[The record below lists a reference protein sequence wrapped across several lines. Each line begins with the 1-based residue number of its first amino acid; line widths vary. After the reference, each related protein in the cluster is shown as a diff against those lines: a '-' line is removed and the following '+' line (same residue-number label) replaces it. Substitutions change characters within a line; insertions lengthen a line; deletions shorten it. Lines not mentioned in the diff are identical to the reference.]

1 MKTVQEQTVARKM
14 AGIGYRWQIVFT
26 SSTIEPLYTKTCGE
40 IGALLRDYPEQ
51 SVEILTIRLIL
62 KEGK

>member
-1 MKTVQEQTVARKM
+1 MKNVQEIKVARKM
-14 AGIGYRWQIVFT
+14 VSIGYRWQIVFT
-26 SSTIEPLYTKTCGE
+26 GSTIEPLYTKTCGE

-51 SVEILTIRLIL
+51 SVEILPIRLIL